1 MDAALK
7 RFQMTAKALTI
18 PEIGLMLGTRVALGV
33 GIGLL
38 LSDRLR
44 DDQRKG
50 AGWALLGI
58 GVLTTAPI
66 IMNIIGKPPVSK
78 ESLSLVA

>member
-1 MDAALK
+1 
-7 RFQMTAKALTI
+7 MTAKALTI

-38 LSDRLR
+38 VSNKLR
-44 DDQRKG
+44 GDTRRG
-50 AGWALLGI
+50 AGWALVGL
-58 GVLTTAPI
+58 GVLTTVPI
-66 IMNIIGKPPVSK
+66 VVNIISKPPVAQ